1 MRAVVI
7 IYFLLSHWPHS
18 SLTHSY
24 QRVMAAPQEE
34 SPATK
39 GEKQPLY
46 HASTQFRNWRF
57 SFEGLAQVRGAM
69 NEVAVAAI
77 RRKIEA
83 DEVLHVAIA
92 AVSC

>member
-1 MRAVVI
+1 MD
-7 IYFLLSHWPHS
+7 
-18 SLTHSY
+18 
-24 QRVMAAPQEE
+24 EE
-34 SPATK
+34 YTPTK

-46 HASTQFRNWRF
+46 LASTQFRNWRF
-57 SFEGLAQVRGAM
+57 SFAGLAEVRGSM
-69 NEVAVAAI
+69 NEAAVAAI